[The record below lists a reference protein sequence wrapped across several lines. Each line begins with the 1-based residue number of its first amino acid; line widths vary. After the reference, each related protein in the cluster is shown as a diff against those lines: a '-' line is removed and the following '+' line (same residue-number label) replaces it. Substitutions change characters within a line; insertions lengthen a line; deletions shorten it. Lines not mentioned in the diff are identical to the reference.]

1 MKYLVMTI
9 RKPTFE
15 DSVRGEHYAFLQDLR
30 DRGILEQA
38 GPFTD
43 TTGGAY
49 VIQAENLDEAR
60 AVALEDPVH
69 LRKCSTVTVHEWDA
83 I

>member
-15 DSVRGEHYAFLQDLR
+15 DSVRSEHYAFLQGLR
-30 DRGILEQA
+30 DRGLLEQA

-43 TTGGAY
+43 QTGGAY
-49 VIQAENLDEAR
+49 VICAASMDEAR
-60 AVALEDPVH
+60 AIALEDPVH
-69 LRKCSTVTVHEWDA
+69 LRDCSTVTVHEWDA